1 MNLLTEDALPRRRD
15 LLAAL
20 GSLGV
25 LSISCNALGGELG
38 QKYSGQNFSF
48 YYPPEWRLSGN
59 DLGKM
64 AYDPDG
70 RYLGIEFLPGSNN
83 RPSWAQLCQSL
94 DDLLI
99 ARAQNLE
106 READSMNEQRHAGP
120 FEKMQ
125 VTLKDHIPAT
135 LARLEV
141 ETFAF
146 PRFLI
151 AAALMK

>member
-1 MNLLTEDALPRRRD
+1 MNCFTKDALPRRRD

-20 GSLGV
+20 GSLGL
-25 LSISCNALGGELG
+25 LSIACNAMGGELG

-64 AYDPDG
+64 ASDPDG

-94 DDLLI
+94 DDILV
-99 ARAQNLE
+99 ARAQKLE
-106 READSMNEQRHAGP
+106 READSINEQRHVVRS
-120 FEKMQ
+120 KRCR
-125 VTLKDHIPAT
+125 LRSKDHIPAT
-135 LARLEV
+135 LARLEAG
-141 ETFAF
+141 TFAY
-146 PRFLI
+146 PRFSI